1 MSEGLA
7 GVIGSI
13 TTFTKQVSE
22 ADIALFSLVT
32 HDEAAEP
39 REPPALVR
47 QPRQAAPYPLLAAL
61 LAAAAARHAPPA
73 PPARFARQDIR
84 FSQPIYTDDTLS
96 AVAEVAGYDE
106 ASHTLH
112 IRAACEN
119 QDGLR
124 LAEGDFYLLAD

>member
-1 MSEGLA
+1 VNEERT
-7 GVIGSI
+7 GVIGST

-32 HDEAAEP
+32 RDEAVEAG
-39 REPPALVR
+39 EPPAPVR

-73 PPARFARQDIR
+73 LPARFARQDVR
-84 FSQPIYTDDTLS
+84 FSQPIYTDDTLC
-96 AVAEVAGYDE
+96 AVAEVAEYDE
-106 ASHTLH
+106 VSRTLH

-124 LAEGDFYLLAD
+124 LAEGDFYLLAE

>member
-1 MSEGLA
+1 VSEGRT
-7 GVIGSI
+7 GVIG
-13 TTFTKQVSE
+13 TTATFTKQVSE

-32 HDEAAEP
+32 RDEAVEAG
-39 REPPALVR
+39 EPPAPVR

-61 LAAAAARHAPPA
+61 LAAAAARHAPSA
-73 PPARFARQDIR
+73 LPARFARQDVR

-96 AVAEVAGYDE
+96 AVAEVAEYDE
-106 ASHTLH
+106 GSRTLH

-124 LAEGDFYLLAD
+124 LAEGDFYLLTD

>member
-1 MSEGLA
+1 VSEGHT
-7 GVIGSI
+7 GVIGSV

-32 HDEAAEP
+32 RDEAVELT
-39 REPPALVR
+39 EPPAPVR

-61 LAAAAARHAPPA
+61 LAAAAARHAPPTL
-73 PPARFARQDIR
+73 PARFARQDVR
-84 FSQPIYTDDTLS
+84 FSQPIYTDDILC
-96 AVAEVAGYDE
+96 AVAEIAGYDE
-106 ASHTLH
+106 ASRTLH
-112 IRAACEN
+112 IHAACEN